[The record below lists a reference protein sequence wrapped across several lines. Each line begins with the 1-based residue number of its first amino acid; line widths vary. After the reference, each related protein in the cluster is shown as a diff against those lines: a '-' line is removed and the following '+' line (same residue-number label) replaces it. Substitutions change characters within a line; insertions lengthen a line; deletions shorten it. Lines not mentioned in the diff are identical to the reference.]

1 MLLRWLIL
9 SVTFYAAGSIAES
22 QNVFNPQAITVA
34 IDKTPVSFNPYSDQ
48 ALMSQQFK
56 HLLFDPLF
64 RWDKNQKIEARLVKS
79 WKRIDKNTIR
89 FFLRENIHF
98 HTGNLLT
105 ANDVLWSFEQ
115 AKKQLNS
122 NFLSK
127 LEWVKANHQN
137 SFDIKSS
144 LTDIQLL
151 DYLTNVFILD
161 SRFYESNANLLD
173 TSPSIIL
180 PPVRN
185 LPMSGTG
192 PYLIQQY
199 NPVLGVVVVA
209 NPNYW
214 DGFPKVQFFR
224 FMRINKPQSRLFALL
239 ADDVQ
244 VSYAIPNKSTED
256 LESNTTKNL
265 VKVPSSNVVFL
276 TINDKLSPVLKNK
289 EARDAI
295 HLAINQAGMLKYILK
310 DNGQVHPSVM
320 ALAENTFSEKQDKI
334 KEDMPEYD
342 LEKSKALVKAMKLPK
357 QMSLL
362 VMLDDV
368 GNTKKVAEAL
378 SKMLKRAGIVVAT
391 QEISSEE
398 IWKNTNLYYDLT
410 VSTWQT
416 QLMSRDNMYENLFLQ
431 SYLTGYLQDK
441 FKDQG
446 LKDNFQQES
455 AYFKTLQQDN
465 WVIPLFYQ
473 DKIWAQNDKFNLN
486 EIFSS
491 NGIPYWSLLK
501 LKNTEDK
508 PKNEDTLLKLKEKN
522 QG

>member
-1 MLLRWLIL
+1 
-9 SVTFYAAGSIAES
+9 
-22 QNVFNPQAITVA
+22 
-34 IDKTPVSFNPYSDQ
+34 
-48 ALMSQQFK
+48 
-56 HLLFDPLF
+56 
-64 RWDKNQKIEARLVKS
+64 
-79 WKRIDKNTIR
+79 
-89 FFLRENIHF
+89 
-98 HTGNLLT
+98 
-105 ANDVLWSFEQ
+105 
-115 AKKQLNS
+115 
-122 NFLSK
+122 
-127 LEWVKANHQN
+127 
-137 SFDIKSS
+137 
-144 LTDIQLL
+144 
-151 DYLTNVFILD
+151 
-161 SRFYESNANLLD
+161 
-173 TSPSIIL
+173 
-180 PPVRN
+180 
-185 LPMSGTG
+185 MSGTG

-199 NPVLGVVVVA
+199 NPVLGMVVVA

-244 VSYAIPNKSTED
+244 VSYAIPNKSIDD
-256 LESNTTKNL
+256 LESNTSKNL
-265 VKVPSSNVVFL
+265 VKVPSSNIVFL
-276 TINDKLSPVLKNK
+276 TINDKLSPILKNK

-295 HLAINQAGMLKYILK
+295 HLAINQAGLLKYILK

-320 ALAENTFSEKQDKI
+320 ALAENTFSEKQDKT
-334 KEDMPEYD
+334 KEGMPEYD
-342 LEKSKALVKAMKLPK
+342 LNKSKALVKAMKLPK

-378 SKMLKRAGIVVAT
+378 SKMLKRAGIVVSI

-416 QLMSRDNMYENLFLQ
+416 QLMSKDNMYENLFLQ

-441 FKDQG
+441 FKALG
-446 LKDNFQQES
+446 LKNNFQQEVS
-455 AYFKTLQQDN
+455 YFKNLQQDN

-473 DKIWAQNDKFNLN
+473 DRIWAQNDKFNLG

-491 NGIPYWSLLK
+491 NGIPYWSLLE
-501 LKNTEDK
+501 LKNTKDK
-508 PKNEDTLLKLKEKN
+508 SKNEDKLLQLKEKN